1 LNDAAKPLIQGFS
14 QEKTMTDNTNTL
26 LECLADGSF
35 TREQA
40 TAVAEQFQNVAI
52 EDDQGTH
59 FRRLVVRRD
68 GEMIWRGGIL
78 KKGPPTG
85 STATSNSMASVKRS
99 NEVKRRRVG
108 DYPADNH

>member
-1 LNDAAKPLIQGFS
+1 
-14 QEKTMTDNTNTL
+14 MTDNTNTL
-26 LECLADGSF
+26 LKCLADGSF

-40 TAVAEQFQNVAI
+40 TAVAEQFQNVTI

-59 FRRLVVRRD
+59 FRLVVRRD

-99 NEVKRRRVG
+99 NEVRRRRVG
-108 DYPADNH
+108 GLPGRQSLIQ